1 MENRF
6 KIEAVPLPEYLLQ
19 ARRESDTAARSASKP
34 GGTGLHD
41 LPSVWT
47 LEADIE
53 WLIDGMIPL
62 GGITLLSAPS
72 STGKTWLA
80 HAIAGAVAHG
90 TPFLDRKVKQR
101 PVVYLDRENPLA
113 VVKLRLKNLGISE
126 TEKMRLWGGWNLA
139 EVCGPDDA
147 ELIEYANKHH
157 PLLVFDSLVRFHSGD
172 EQSAKDTSVFMK
184 PLRKL
189 ANLGATVIILHHTG
203 KSLTSKKYRGSSD
216 IEAAVDMAYFIEGK
230 PHDRKIHRL
239 EMENFK
245 SRFAEGQDF
254 GMEFEQGKGFHVIE
268 RASKATKADAAEI
281 IERILTNHPGINGTE
296 LVVLARELD
305 VSKGDVEKIRQEF
318 PFVPGKGRTRH
329 YYSKA
334 SGVPNATV

>member
-1 MENRF
+1 MENSFQNPSYAPPRASEAQ
-6 KIEAVPLPEYLLQ
+6 KITAEP
-19 ARRESDTAARSASKP
+19 ARQRE
-34 GGTGLHD
+34 GTGLHD

-47 LEADIE
+47 LEANIE
-53 WLIDGMIPL
+53 WLIGEMIPL

-113 VVKLRLKNLGISE
+113 VVKSRLKDLGISE
-126 TEKMRLWGGWNLA
+126 TGNMSLWGGWNRA
-139 EVCGPDDA
+139 EACGPDDT
-147 ELIEYANKHH
+147 ELIEYASKYH
-157 PLLVFDSLVRFHSGD
+157 PLIVFDSLVRFHSGD

-184 PLRKL
+184 LMRKL
-189 ANLGATVIILHHTG
+189 TNVGATVIILHHTG

-216 IEAAVDMAYFIEGK
+216 IEAAVDVAYFIAGR
-230 PHDRKIHRL
+230 PRDRKIHRL

-245 SRFAEGQDF
+245 SRFAEGKDF
-254 GMEFEQGKGFHVIE
+254 GMEFEKGKGFHVIE
-268 RASKATKADAAEI
+268 LASKATKADAAEI
-281 IERILTNHPGINGTE
+281 IEAILTDHPGINGTE
-296 LVVLARELD
+296 LVAHARGFD
-305 VSKGDVEKIRQEF
+305 VSKGDAEKIRKEF
-318 PFVPGKGRTRH
+318 PFVPGKGKTRH

-334 SGVPNATV
+334 SGVPDATV